1 MEQQHFNITGGYK
14 LPAIGL
20 GTFTITDEAELE
32 RALDVAFET
41 GYRHIDTAYY
51 YQNEHI
57 IGRVLKKWFESGKL
71 KREDVFITTKLPGCQ
86 PPDRVETYLKK
97 SLEDLQLDYVDLYL
111 IHIPMALDLTK
122 GPLSITLPMLP
133 SDIVATWK
141 KLEEQV
147 DLGRCKTI
155 GISNFNIRQVKKI
168 LDNARIIPATNQV
181 ELHIYLQ
188 QPELVKFC
196 QDNGVV
202 VVSYQTFGNPGV
214 SAWLEKQNLP
224 PRVVPDLFN
233 DPVVKKLATKYK
245 KTSAQILLRFIL
257 QKNIALIPKSITPSR
272 IKENFQIFDFTL
284 DKADFKELEKLDKGD
299 AGRNNWFDHSEQM
312 ANHPEHPFGKKP
324 KKF

>member
-1 MEQQHFNITGGYK
+1 MAQQYFNITGGNK
-14 LPAIGL
+14 IPAIGL
-20 GTFTITDEAELE
+20 GTFTVTDEIELE

-86 PPDRVETYLKK
+86 PPDKVETYLKK

-111 IHIPMALDLTK
+111 IHFPIAFDLSQ
-122 GPLSITLPMLP
+122 GRPSVQRPTLPT
-133 SDIVATWK
+133 DIVATWK

-155 GISNFNIRQVKKI
+155 GISNFNQRQVKRI
-168 LDNARIIPATNQV
+168 VDNARIVPAANQV

-196 QDNGVV
+196 QDNGIIII
-202 VVSYQTFGNPGV
+202 SYQTFANPGV
-214 SAWLEKQNLP
+214 SAWLEKQNLS

-257 QKNIALIPKSITPSR
+257 EKNIALIPKSITPSR

-284 DKADFKELEKLDKGD
+284 DKADFEELEKLDKGD
-299 AGRNNWFDHSEQM
+299 AGRVTWFDHSET
-312 ANHPEHPFGKKP
+312 
-324 KKF
+324 